1 VFKFWPN
8 KLGILRWQKKHKGD
22 KKVVLSSWNKFSLP
36 QAQIALSE
44 ENKKNHQ
51 GMD

>member
-1 VFKFWPN
+1 LAKQTWH
-8 KLGILRWQKKHKGD
+8 IEMAKKHKGD
-22 KKVVLSSWNKFSLP
+22 KKVMLSSWNKFSLP